1 MQIVIKIPEGFI
13 DKMNSIKDDREL
25 SWAQLLT
32 VYRGFHAMLQNGTP
46 LPKGHGN
53 LVDISELMDMLCLE
67 DNAYNRDNNVA
78 EPITLEDMDRLDVI
92 IPADKE
98 E

>member
-1 MQIVIKIPEGFI
+1 MQIVIDIPEEMYQKIKETSMVISGRRSGRTI
-13 DKMNSIKDDREL
+13 DYTLFNAVNK
-25 SWAQLLT
+25 
-32 VYRGFHAMLQNGTP
+32 GTP

-78 EPITLEDMDRLDVI
+78 ELITLEDMDRLDVI